1 MQEITKYLLKKVAAN
16 ETNKKLRDRKSQLIS
31 GIIMKGEED
40 WKDLQLSEYSRSLQ
54 KLIKNKV
61 PEESVYAIDSL

>member
-40 WKDLQLSEYSRSLQ
+40 WKDL
-54 KLIKNKV
+54 
-61 PEESVYAIDSL
+61 